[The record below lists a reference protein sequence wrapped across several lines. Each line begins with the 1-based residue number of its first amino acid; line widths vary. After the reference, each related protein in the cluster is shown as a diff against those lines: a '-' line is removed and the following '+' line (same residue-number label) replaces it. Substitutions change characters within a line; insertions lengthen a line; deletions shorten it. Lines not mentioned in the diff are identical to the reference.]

1 MASQEAQNKRVRVRF
16 APSPTGYLHVGGA
29 RTALYNYLYAK
40 HTGGDFIL
48 RIEDTD
54 LERSTEESMR
64 MQIQDLKWLDIR
76 WDEGPDAETFEDR
89 GPVGPY
95 RQSRRKE
102 IYMEYAE
109 KLVSSGK
116 AYYDFRTDEE
126 LDKLKEKAIAEGR
139 SHQLEAPE
147 KIVPPAEAK
156 KRIAAGEQAAIRFRV
171 TDKRDYVLQDL
182 VRGEVV
188 FPSDMVGDFVCIRSN
203 GMPVYNFCCVIDD
216 ALMKITHVF
225 RAEEHLSNTLRQ
237 MMLYEAFG
245 FEMPLFGHLSFI
257 LGPDR
262 QKLSKR
268 HGATSCHDYAENG
281 YLPEAL
287 NNFILLS
294 GWSSPKGQEI
304 ISREEQ
310 IEQFTYER
318 FNAAPAVFDTQK
330 LEWMN
335 SMYLRALPHE
345 ELWTRIVPFL
355 KKAGIELSELPLAG
369 DAGWRDQAL
378 SVFKNYM
385 ITLAD
390 AGKQFMPLSDAKH
403 VIHESAAEVYGWP
416 ETQKVLAAWKDQLE
430 KHPSDRV
437 TEAEFN
443 SIQDKVKE
451 IAGAKGKQLF
461 QPIRVAVIGQ
471 PQGAELKILVPLLSK
486 ASLLKRAELAL
497 SRVK

>member
-1 MASQEAQNKRVRVRF
+1 MASQDKRVRVRF

-76 WDEGPDAETFEDR
+76 WDEGPNPETFEDQ
-89 GPVGPY
+89 GPYGPY

-109 KLVSSGK
+109 KLVQSGK

-147 KIVPPAEAK
+147 TIIHPAEAK

-171 TDKRDYVLQDL
+171 TEKRDYVLQDL

-245 FEMPLFGHLSFI
+245 FEMPQFGHLSFI

-310 IEQFTYER
+310 IEQFSYER

-345 ELWTRIVPFL
+345 ELWSRVVPFL
-355 KKAGIELSELPLAG
+355 KKAGIELNELPLSS
-369 DAGWRDQAL
+369 DATWRDQAL

-385 ITLAD
+385 TTLAD
-390 AGKQFMPLSDAKH
+390 AGKQFLPLSDAKH
-403 VIHESAAEVYGWP
+403 VIHESASEVYGWA
-416 ETQKVLAAWKDQLE
+416 ETPKVLAAWKEQLE

-437 TEAEFN
+437 TENEFN
-443 SIQDKVKE
+443 AIQDKVKE
-451 IAGAKGKQLF
+451 LAGAKGKQLF

-486 ASLLKRAELAL
+486 TSLIKRADLAL
-497 SRVK
+497 SRLK